1 MCVFRKS
8 FSMLHYSYFRMF
20 KCYAEFEK
28 AQEDETLRQ
37 LLPKSCDEFNNRN
50 CISFIKEVDH
60 MQIRDESKSN
70 LFRILLDI

>member
-8 FSMLHYSYFRMF
+8 FSMLHYSYFRMVE
-20 KCYAEFEK
+20 CYAEFEK

-50 CISFIKEVDH
+50 CISIINEMNH

-70 LFRILLDI
+70 LFRILSDI